1 MMKFNVLFR
10 PQIFHKYNLVFN
22 KTMFIRSTD
31 KPNAESITRPNMS
44 QPYTKFFVLDFEATC
59 DNGAHLLKPQEI
71 IEFPCILVELNTAKG
86 GFEVVSIFHSYVK
99 PIIHTVLTEYCT
111 QLTGITQDMVS
122 NSPPFDDVFFNFC
135 NWHKDHTNMGKE
147 KSIIVTSGNWDIG
160 NMFIEQCKL
169 FPSTI
174 KIPEFMCTWIN
185 IKKLFALTMG
195 QYPLGIKSMLKTTNS
210 KQFGNIH
217 SGIDDCVNI
226 ITIMNQL
233 SQRGCVF
240 QATNKIIS
248 V

>member
-1 MMKFNVLFR
+1 MMNFNSLFR
-10 PQIFHKYNLVFN
+10 SQIFQKYKLVFN

-31 KPNAESITRPNMS
+31 KPNTESVIRPNKS

-71 IEFPCILVELNTAKG
+71 IEFPCILVELNTVKG
-86 GFEVVSIFHSYVK
+86 SFDVVSCFHSYVK
-99 PIIHTVLTEYCT
+99 PIIHTQLTDYCT

-122 NSPPFDDVFFNFC
+122 NSPPFDDVFLNFC
-135 NWHKDHTNMGKE
+135 NWHNYHTNMEKE

-160 NMFIEQCKL
+160 NMFVEQCKL
-169 FPSTI
+169 YPSSI
-174 KIPEFMCTWIN
+174 KIPEFMRTWIN

-195 QYPLGIKSMLKTTNS
+195 QYPLGITNMLKRTNS

-240 QATNKIIS
+240 QATNKITS